1 MQFGDL
7 QCCFQAPW
15 GIPPKTYKAHLFM
28 CLLTGFHGDL
38 PETESNYTFLWR
50 GVSSV
55 RIHLCTHT
63 PLLGISQNPS
73 VYLQII
79 WGRLPVPNSLF
90 MPTLRKHSSLHA
102 SLRTLWHINIVT
114 GPSRGPPPERMG
126 LYSGDFPRAGMRN
139 PVTLTQHL
147 QGPGVAPWSSGVC
160 LQALCEGTRT
170 ALVPLDPLSLG
181 PPRALYPAYGPPV
194 LASPRTDVPSHRFL
208 STPHPAL
215 AKPAFRV
222 LLLAQYPIPQN
233 PRTSVRATV

>member
-1 MQFGDL
+1 MQRSAHLRVILETSTVFESIYQPLWTVTQNKGPPTCNL
-7 QCCFQAPW
+7 ETFNVVSTLL
-15 GIPPKTYKAHLFM
+15 GGFPPKRIKPIYK

-55 RIHLCTHT
+55 HIHLCTHT

-139 PVTLTQHL
+139 PVTLTEHL

-181 PPRALYPAYGPPV
+181 PPRALYPAYGAPGT
-194 LASPRTDVPSHRFL
+194 SIS
-208 STPHPAL
+208 
-215 AKPAFRV
+215 
-222 LLLAQYPIPQN
+222 QN
-233 PRTSVRATV
+233 RRS